1 MKKSR
6 NRGFL
11 LDYQN
16 FHQGF
21 LLLKLLAAA
30 VLPDA
35 APVAAA
41 LLLSAAPTAALFTL
55 SFLAPF

>member
-1 MKKSR
+1 MLDVKKSR

-35 APVAAA
+35 APVAA
-41 LLLSAAPTAALFTL
+41 LVTL